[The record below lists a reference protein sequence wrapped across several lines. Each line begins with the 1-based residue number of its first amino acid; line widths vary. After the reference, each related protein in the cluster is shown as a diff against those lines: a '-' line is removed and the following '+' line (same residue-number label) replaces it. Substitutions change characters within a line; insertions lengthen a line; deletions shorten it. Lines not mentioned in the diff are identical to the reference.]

1 MEKIFSI
8 QYEIEILSHVR
19 KYKENPDFRRHQY
32 IVFTYSFGS

>member
-8 QYEIEILSHVR
+8 RYQIEILSHVR
-19 KYKENPDFRRHQY
+19 KYKKNPEIRSHQH